1 MEQWYKT
8 YTAEQIREL
17 GQPYADQLE
26 LAGYNVQWDDETN
39 WQAYYSGFHIYYMDN
54 CYFHFFHISYSNI
67 IVS

>member
-26 LAGYNVQWDDETN
+26 LAGYNVQWYAETF
-39 WQAYYSGFHIYYMDN
+39 YI
-54 CYFHFFHISYSNI
+54 
-67 IVS
+67 